1 LRLAARGGMSHA
13 ALPEEVRQRDK
24 LKFGKERIPMK
35 LYIKERIFTI
45 GDQFSVLDDQGNE
58 KYFVEG
64 EIFTWG
70 KKLHVYDSQGNEVAF
85 IKQELFTFMPCYS
98 VFVGGREIA
107 KVRKE
112 FSFFCPRYYVEG
124 LNWEVEGLFWEHDYD
139 VTKNGRSIVS
149 IAKEWMTWGD
159 SYELD
164 IAPEADEIVALAV
177 VITIDCVVESQTNN

>member
-1 LRLAARGGMSHA
+1 
-13 ALPEEVRQRDK
+13 
-24 LKFGKERIPMK
+24 MK
-35 LYIKERIFTI
+35 LYIKEHIFTI
-45 GDQFSVLDDQGNE
+45 GDKFSVLDEQGNE

-70 KKLHVYDSQGNEVAF
+70 KKLHVYDRQGKEVAF
-85 IKQELFTFMPCYS
+85 IKQELFTFMPCYC

-107 KVRKE
+107 KVRRE
-112 FSFFCPRYYVEG
+112 FSFFRPRYYVEG

-139 VTKNGRSIVS
+139 VTKNGRNIVS

-177 VITIDCVVESQTNN
+177 VITIDCVVEQQNNN

>member
-1 LRLAARGGMSHA
+1 
-13 ALPEEVRQRDK
+13 
-24 LKFGKERIPMK
+24 MK

-45 GDQFSVLDDQGNE
+45 GDKFSVLDAAGEE

-70 KKLHVYDSQGNEVAF
+70 KKLHVYDRHGNEVAF

-107 KVRKE
+107 QVRKE
-112 FSFFCPRYYVEG
+112 FSFFRPRYYVEG
-124 LNWEVEGLFWEHDYD
+124 LNWD
-139 VTKNGRSIVS
+139 VDGNYWQHEYTVSKNGRSIVS
-149 IAKEWMTWGD
+149 IEKEWMTWGD
-159 SYELD
+159 SYELT

-177 VITIDCVVESQTNN
+177 VITIDCVVEQQNN

>member
-1 LRLAARGGMSHA
+1 
-13 ALPEEVRQRDK
+13 
-24 LKFGKERIPMK
+24 MK
-35 LYIKERIFTI
+35 LYIKEDIFTI
-45 GDQFSVLDDQGNE
+45 GDKFSVLDEQGSE

-70 KKLHVYDSQGNEVAF
+70 KKLHVYDRNGREVAF

-112 FSFFCPRYYVEG
+112 FSFFRPRYYVEG
-124 LNWEVEGLFWEHDYD
+124 LNWDVEGNYWQHEYD
-139 VTKNGRSIVS
+139 VTKNGRPVVS
-149 IAKEWMTWGD
+149 IEKEWMTWGD
-159 SYELD
+159 SYELT

-177 VITIDCVVESQTNN
+177 VITIDCVVEQQNNN

>member
-177 VITIDCVVESQTNN
+177 VITIDCVVEQQNNN